1 MLKFIFLKLAM
12 QCIEHL
18 PHTKQETQGNIAH
31 LNLIF
36 NQRILL
42 YNLIKS
48 SCSDTLRYR
57 RSLAV
62 HASSQQLAADGWLL
76 YMEFHVIL
84 FYIKKAVI
92 ILFRIIFISFFKM
105 NECGPH

>member
-12 QCIEHL
+12 HCIEHL

-62 HASSQQLAADGWLL
+62 YASSQQLAADGWLL

-84 FYIKKAVI
+84 FYIKK
-92 ILFRIIFISFFKM
+92 
-105 NECGPH
+105 P